1 MQPLSWIRPP
11 GENPAAVG
19 CKVET
24 VNHHTTITHPFDEVI
39 GNTLVVDLRERI
51 RLQWS
56 AK

>member
-1 MQPLSWIRPP
+1 MQTQHQFRPHR
-11 GENPAAVG
+11 EKMMYVG